1 MDATYGAP
9 AGAEE
14 TCEGEEGGVDDG
26 GAEAVA
32 RAFAAVLLLP
42 PLVVV
47 VVVVEGVACRM
58 TQHTAVKTIDDKTI
72 RTAQI

>member
-47 VVVVEGVACRM
+47 VVVEGVACRM

-72 RTAQI
+72 RTEEI